1 MQQKMLSNEQSP
13 LGKLPKTSLGGGAA
27 LILQPSAKKWG
38 PPPNFYQKV
47 MDPPLNYIIML

>member
-38 PPPNFYQKV
+38 PPPPNFYQKV
-47 MDPPLNYIIML
+47 MDPP